1 MLSSAKLRHCR
12 HWERLEEPVASSAAV
27 EGKRHF
33 RFSSLRVATGCR
45 LCTHEKG
52 HTELSPRVSILCPR
66 VYGLI
71 RSHLHAQ
78 GCCEFSSASTGFMSL
93 HSGGRS
99 EQGPHVGIPLKTFH
113 SVTSV
118 GLPPC
123 LEGSAGSVA
132 LDSLYDPDR
141 LHTPI
146 CSQPPISTVFFLTEG
161 FYPAGKFRM
170 LTLKSTLS
178 QIPEGDWF
186 VTVDLKG
193 CPLPHPGSSEAQEI
207 PQVSLQGKGLP
218 VQGSSLWASSGP
230 KDVHRVYECSSGP
243 AEAPGHPNP
252 QLPGRLVIL
261 ASSREQVIRHRDSL
275 LLHLRALG
283 LWLNG

>member
-1 MLSSAKLRHCR
+1 
-12 HWERLEEPVASSAAV
+12 
-27 EGKRHF
+27 
-33 RFSSLRVATGCR
+33 
-45 LCTHEKG
+45 
-52 HTELSPRVSILCPR
+52 
-66 VYGLI
+66 
-71 RSHLHAQ
+71 
-78 GCCEFSSASTGFMSL
+78 
-93 HSGGRS
+93 
-99 EQGPHVGIPLKTFH
+99 
-113 SVTSV
+113 
-118 GLPPC
+118 
-123 LEGSAGSVA
+123 
-132 LDSLYDPDR
+132 
-141 LHTPI
+141 
-146 CSQPPISTVFFLTEG
+146 
-161 FYPAGKFRM
+161 M

-207 PQVSLQGKGLP
+207 PHVSLQGKGLP

-230 KDVHRVYECSSGP
+230 KDVHHEYECSSGP